1 MGFRLGAS
9 EDVDHDAGSDVGLQ
23 LLGKWLVE
31 DGG

>member
-9 EDVDHDAGSDVGLQ
+9 EDVDHDARGDVGLQ